1 MIRYARKRY
10 SWEEIKERLDED
22 VAEWFSQFRELTPPQ
37 EYTIVPI
44 SKRKNVL
51 VSAPTG
57 SGKTLTVF
65 ISIISRLLSLAKKR
79 KLEDKIYCI
88 YVSPLR
94 ALNNDIYKNLLT
106 PIKEIGEICRVKRG
120 LDVNLRIAVRTGDTP
135 QKERAKML
143 REPPHILITTPES
156 LGIII
161 TAPKFK
167 EHMRDV
173 EWIIIDE
180 IHSLCEN
187 KRGVHLSLSLERI
200 ADLCGR
206 DPVRI
211 GLSATINPLKKVAE
225 FLVGFKKNGSS
236 RSCLIVDARFR
247 KKMDLRLFCP
257 VQDLLYSSAEEASRT
272 LYKFLSDVITRSRST
287 LIFTNTRSG
296 TERVVFHLSKMG
308 IVKEDELGAHHSS
321 LSREERKAI
330 EDRLK
335 SGSMQGV
342 VSSTS
347 LELGID
353 IGFIDVV
360 VQLGSPKSVSRGL
373 QRIGRSGH
381 SMYKTSQGVFSA
393 MDLDDLV
400 EDAVLIRE
408 ALAGRLDRVHIPEN
422 CLDVLAQHIV
432 GMAVTRTWHIEEAY
446 SLIRRSYPFRDLTW
460 KRFLSVLQYLSGS
473 ISPLKEH
480 KVYGKIWL
488 DEKEDIF
495 GKRGK
500 LVRAIYSQNIGTI
513 PDQVSMSVWN
523 KKRFIGRLE
532 EEFVEQLLPGDLFI
546 LAGRVHR
553 FKSARG
559 MKVHVEPA
567 DGLKPTVPSWFS
579 ELLPL
584 TFDLGEAVSNLRNEI
599 WELLR
604 KGDVEEAKSIIRYQC
619 SADQWS
625 AASIINY
632 VKVQMKFL
640 RVLGVEDFH
649 SSEKLLIEQYVDPEG
664 GVKLVFHTVFGRR
677 VNNVL
682 SRALANLLRKEVRAS
697 IKLIIDDNGFAL
709 TVPRR
714 RALDVP
720 DLLERLRSEV
730 LRREAEEAVM
740 NTQYVWRTFRHCAAR
755 SFMILRRYKG
765 HKIRVA
771 RQQTNAETLFKLCSK
786 IPNFPIV
793 EEAVREIVEDKMD
806 VKNAQGVLREIEM
819 GKRKWILLPRY
830 DLPSPFAHRL
840 LLRGMQ
846 DVVLIEDR
854 KLLLRNLY
862 EQVLE
867 RIQGASE

>member
-1 MIRYARKRY
+1 M
-10 SWEEIKERLDED
+10 
-22 VAEWFSQFRELTPPQ
+22 
-37 EYTIVPI
+37 
-44 SKRKNVL
+44 
-51 VSAPTG
+51 
-57 SGKTLTVF
+57 
-65 ISIISRLLSLAKKR
+65 
-79 KLEDKIYCI
+79 
-88 YVSPLR
+88 
-94 ALNNDIYKNLLT
+94 
-106 PIKEIGEICRVKRG
+106 
-120 LDVNLRIAVRTGDTP
+120 
-135 QKERAKML
+135 
-143 REPPHILITTPES
+143 
-156 LGIII
+156 
-161 TAPKFK
+161 
-167 EHMRDV
+167 
-173 EWIIIDE
+173 
-180 IHSLCEN
+180 
-187 KRGVHLSLSLERI
+187 
-200 ADLCGR
+200 
-206 DPVRI
+206 
-211 GLSATINPLKKVAE
+211 
-225 FLVGFKKNGSS
+225 
-236 RSCLIVDARFR
+236 
-247 KKMDLRLFCP
+247 
-257 VQDLLYSSAEEASRT
+257 
-272 LYKFLSDVITRSRST
+272 
-287 LIFTNTRSG
+287 
-296 TERVVFHLSKMG
+296 
-308 IVKEDELGAHHSS
+308 
-321 LSREERKAI
+321 
-330 EDRLK
+330 
-335 SGSMQGV
+335 
-342 VSSTS
+342 
-347 LELGID
+347 
-353 IGFIDVV
+353 
-360 VQLGSPKSVSRGL
+360 
-373 QRIGRSGH
+373 
-381 SMYKTSQGVFSA
+381 
-393 MDLDDLV
+393 
-400 EDAVLIRE
+400 
-408 ALAGRLDRVHIPEN
+408 
-422 CLDVLAQHIV
+422 
-432 GMAVTRTWHIEEAY
+432 
-446 SLIRRSYPFRDLTW
+446 
-460 KRFLSVLQYLSGS
+460 
-473 ISPLKEH
+473 
-480 KVYGKIWL
+480 
-488 DEKEDIF
+488 
-495 GKRGK
+495 
-500 LVRAIYSQNIGTI
+500 
-513 PDQVSMSVWN
+513 
-523 KKRFIGRLE
+523 
-532 EEFVEQLLPGDLFI
+532 
-546 LAGRVHR
+546 
-553 FKSARG
+553 
-559 MKVHVEPA
+559 
-567 DGLKPTVPSWFS
+567 
-579 ELLPL
+579 
-584 TFDLGEAVSNLRNEI
+584 GEAVSNLRNEI